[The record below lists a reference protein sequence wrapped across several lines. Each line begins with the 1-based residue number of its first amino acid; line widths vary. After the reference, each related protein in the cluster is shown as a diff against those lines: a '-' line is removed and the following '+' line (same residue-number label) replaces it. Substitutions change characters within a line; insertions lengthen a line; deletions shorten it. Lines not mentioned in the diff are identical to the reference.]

1 MKRSVVLLVC
11 ILLVA
16 LLATGC
22 DLIPGFGPSE
32 PPQGNP
38 PSGNPPSANPPSGNP
53 PANPPAAGQATLPA
67 PASGC
72 QSRLWGKVTNTANG
86 QSPANVSI
94 EVVSGG
100 RSFKTITDSNGLYG
114 FAGLCSG
121 EYALSLTPPGGK
133 PIQNPNTIKLDGT
146 QPVKVDLNYK

>member
-1 MKRSVVLLVC
+1 MKRSGILLVC
-11 ILLVA
+11 VLLIA

-22 DLIPGFGPSE
+22 DLIPGFGNSE
-32 PPQGNP
+32 PTPASNP
-38 PSGNPPSANPPSGNP
+38 PAAKPPAATP

-67 PASGC
+67 PAGGC

-100 RSFKTITDSNGLYG
+100 QSFKTVTDANGLYG
-114 FAGLCSG
+114 FAGLCAG
-121 EYALSLTPPGGK
+121 DYTLSLTPPGGK
-133 PIQNPNTIKLDGT
+133 VIPNPNPIKLDGT